1 MNRDTQIQGALDRLN
16 SRKTQI
22 ESETKITKKVPQKR
36 EKVDAEISDKAI
48 LNVLARKIAEWNKL
62 DEEGDY
68 ESIAQM
74 EETSKPLF
82 ALIDRY
88 NSARKTDIEDY
99 KSQTD
104 RMNTDRKKE
113 ELEFRK
119 DMEQYKRDVFNP
131 QNFDIRTVSV
141 LTQQMQAETDRDRL
155 ALQKEYAGA
164 LPVLPNLK
172 QVKSKESNS
181 PVIGLTARGENEQ
194 V

>member
-1 MNRDTQIQGALDRLN
+1 MDRDTQIQGALDRLN
-16 SRKTQI
+16 SRRTQI
-22 ESETKITKKVPQKR
+22 ESETKVVKKVPQKK
-36 EKVDAEISDKAI
+36 ENVDSELSDEAI

-68 ESIAQM
+68 DSIAQM

-88 NSARKTDIEDY
+88 NAARKTDIEDY

-104 RMNTDRKKE
+104 RMNSDRKKE
-113 ELEFRK
+113 ELEFKK
-119 DMEQYKRDVFNP
+119 DIEQYKRDVFNP
-131 QNFDIRTVSV
+131 QNFDIRTVSA

-164 LPVLPNLK
+164 LPVLPNPK
-172 QVKSKESNS
+172 VVKNNESSS
-181 PVIGLTARGENEQ
+181 PIIGLTAKNE
-194 V
+194 

>member
-16 SRKTQI
+16 SRKAQI
-22 ESETKITKKVPQKR
+22 ESETKIAKKVPQKR
-36 EKVDAEISDKAI
+36 EKVDAEVSDKAI

-131 QNFDIRTVSV
+131 RNFDIRTVSV

-164 LPVLPNLK
+164 LPVLPNPK
-172 QVKSKESNS
+172 QAKSKENNS
-181 PVIGLTARGENEQ
+181 SVIGLTARGENE
-194 V
+194 

>member
-22 ESETKITKKVPQKR
+22 ESETKVTKKVPQKR

-164 LPVLPNLK
+164 FPVLPNPK
-172 QVKSKESNS
+172 QAKSKENNS
-181 PVIGLTARGENEQ
+181 PVIGLTAKGENE
-194 V
+194 

>member
-22 ESETKITKKVPQKR
+22 ESETKVAKKVPQKR
-36 EKVDAEISDKAI
+36 EKVDAEASDKAI

-164 LPVLPNLK
+164 LPVLPNPK
-172 QVKSKESNS
+172 QVKSKESSS
-181 PVIGLTARGENEQ
+181 PVIGLTARGENE
-194 V
+194 

>member
-1 MNRDTQIQGALDRLN
+1 MNRDTQIQGALDRLT

-22 ESETKITKKVPQKR
+22 ESETKIAKKVPQKR
-36 EKVDAEISDKAI
+36 EKVDAEVSDKAI

-119 DMEQYKRDVFNP
+119 DVEQYKRDVFNP
-131 QNFDIRTVSV
+131 RNFDIRTVSV
-141 LTQQMQAETDRDRL
+141 LTQQLQAETDRDRL

-164 LPVLPNLK
+164 LPVLPNPK

-181 PVIGLTARGENEQ
+181 PVIGLTAKGENE
-194 V
+194 

>member
-22 ESETKITKKVPQKR
+22 ESETKVTKKVPQKR
-36 EKVDAEISDKAI
+36 EKVDAEASDKAI

-164 LPVLPNLK
+164 LPVLPNPK
-172 QVKSKESNS
+172 QAKSKENNS
-181 PVIGLTARGENEQ
+181 PVIGLTAKGENE
-194 V
+194 

>member
-22 ESETKITKKVPQKR
+22 ESETKVAKKVPQKR
-36 EKVDAEISDKAI
+36 EKVDVEVSDKAI

-164 LPVLPNLK
+164 LPVLPNPK
-172 QVKSKESNS
+172 QAKSKENNP
-181 PVIGLTARGENEQ
+181 PVIGLTAKGENE
-194 V
+194 